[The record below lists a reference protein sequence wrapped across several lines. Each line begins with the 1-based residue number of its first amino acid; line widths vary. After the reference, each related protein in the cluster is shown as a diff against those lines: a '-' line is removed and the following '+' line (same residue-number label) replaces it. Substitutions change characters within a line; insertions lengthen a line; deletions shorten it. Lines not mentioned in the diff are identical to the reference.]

1 MNTAEYV
8 DQLVATLKNEGVPLS
23 DAAWEVAIACVDWPY
38 VFGAWGELCIP
49 ANRKRRARED
59 HPTIVSKCQVLNG
72 KKTSCDGCKWY
83 PDNCRVRMFDCR
95 GFTDW
100 VLKQFGIDLQG
111 EGATS
116 QWNTASNWE
125 AKGTIDSIPNDVL
138 VCLFVY
144 NSKTGKMEHT
154 GLGYNGA
161 SCECSSGVQY
171 FSPRKAKWT
180 HWAMPKGIGGSVPV
194 PTPTP
199 TPSTTKPTL
208 RKGDKGIY
216 VTELQKDLV
225 SLGYNLGTYGPE
237 KNGVDGSF
245 GQKTEDA
252 VKEFQRTHTD
262 ANGKKLIVDGVV
274 GSNTWWALDNAVA
287 PQPEP
292 DPEPEPEIKLYT
304 VIIPDVS
311 KETADEL
318 KQKYPEATIVE
329 EQG

>member
-8 DQLVATLKNEGVPLS
+8 DQLVVTLKNEGIPLS
-23 DAAWEVAIACVDWPY
+23 DAAWETALACVDWAY
-38 VFGAWGELCIP
+38 VFGAWGEYCTP
-49 ANRKRRARED
+49 KNRKRRARD
-59 HPTIVSKCQVLNG
+59 NKPTIVSKCQVLNG
-72 KKTSCDGCKWY
+72 KKSSCDGCKWY
-83 PDNCRVRMFDCR
+83 PEGKNTRMFDCR

-100 VLKQFGIDLQG
+100 VLKQFGIDLTG

-125 AKGTIDSIPNDVL
+125 TKGTIDTIPDDVL

-144 NSKTGKMEHT
+144 NAGTKKMEHT
-154 GLGYNGA
+154 GLGYKGA

-171 FSPRKAKWT
+171 FAKRKAKWT

-199 TPSTTKPTL
+199 EPTPGTTKPTL
-208 RKGDKGIY
+208 RKGDKGPY
-216 VTELQKDLV
+216 VTELQNDLV
-225 SLGYNLGTYGPE
+225 SLGYDLGTFGPE

-245 GQKTEDA
+245 GAKTETA

-262 ANGKKLIVDGVV
+262 ANGNPLKVDGVV
-274 GSNTWWALDNAVA
+274 GQSTWWALDNAVA
-287 PQPEP
+287 PQP
-292 DPEPEPEIKLYT
+292 DPGPEPEIKLYT

-311 KETADEL
+311 KETADAL
-318 KQKYPEATIVE
+318 KAQYPEATIIE
-329 EQG
+329 GQG